1 MQYTYI
7 LQVPSIA
14 LLFLLADCDSDSNI
28 SLCYYATNKK
38 TEKKKNYYQTVN
50 TLLL

>member
-28 SLCYYATNKK
+28 SLFYYATNKK
-38 TEKKKNYYQTVN
+38 TDKR
-50 TLLL
+50 